1 MGDILKEIL
10 GKLPANLIS
19 DAGFEG
25 ANIILYTKDQDFFLD
40 NKGMIKEIV
49 DDIKKRIEL
58 RPDPSIT
65 MDMEKAERFIN
76 KLMPKE
82 AGVDNVI
89 FDPQR
94 SRVIIEA
101 DKPGLAIG
109 KDGQILRDIRSK
121 TLWVPL
127 IRRKPAIRSKIIEN
141 IRAVLYQHSDWRRK
155 FLNKVGHRV
164 YDGWIRGKK
173 NEWVRATYLGG
184 ARQVGRSCIL
194 VQTPESRVLMDCG
207 IDPARQIDDSSAFP
221 YLECPE
227 FKIEDLD
234 AVIVSHAH
242 LDHTGMVP
250 YLFKFGYDGPIYCT
264 APTRDIMSLLQ
275 LDMIKIARSEG
286 KEPLYD
292 SEQVKECVKHTICL
306 DYEEVT
312 DITPDIRLTFYNS
325 GHMLGAAMSHL
336 HIGNGLHNLLYTA
349 DIKYVRTYVLEKA
362 ATKFPRLET
371 MMIESTY
378 GGKDNVMPPMQEQDA
393 YLAKV
398 LKDTFA
404 RGGKVL
410 MPVLGS
416 GRAQEVMV
424 MVEKLIREK
433 TLEKNFC
440 VYIDGM
446 VWDISAIHT
455 AYPEF
460 MNGNLRKLIF
470 HKDDNPFLSDI
481 FKRVGSQK
489 ERMQIIEEEGSCLI
503 LATSGMMVG
512 GPSVEYFKHLAG
524 NKRNSLVFSCYQG
537 EGSMG
542 RRIKFGEREI
552 VESYDTTG
560 RPKIITVNLEV
571 HTLEITNHAD
581 RKELVNFVYKCEPKP
596 KKVIVNH
603 GENSRCLD
611 LASYLHKANRI
622 ETNAPR
628 NLEAI
633 RIK

>member
-10 GKLPANLIS
+10 GKIPGDKVS

-40 NKGMIKEIV
+40 NKGMIRDIV
-49 DDIKKRIEL
+49 NDIKKRIEL
-58 RPDPSIT
+58 RPDPNIT
-65 MDMEKAERFIN
+65 MDTEKAERFIM

-89 FDPQR
+89 FDEQR

-109 KDGQILRDIRSK
+109 KEGQLLRDIRAK
-121 TLWVPL
+121 TMWVPL
-127 IRRKPAIRSKIIEN
+127 IRRKPALRSKIIDN
-141 IRAVLYQHSDWRRK
+141 IRAVLYQNSDWRRK
-155 FLNKVGHRV
+155 FLNRVGHRV

-194 VQTPESRVLMDCG
+194 LQTPESRVLMDCG
-207 IDPARQIDDSSAFP
+207 IDPARQVDDPMAFP

-227 FKIEDLD
+227 FKIEELD

-250 YLFKFGYDGPIYCT
+250 YLFKFGYDGPVYCT

-286 KEPLYD
+286 KDPLYD

-312 DITPDIRLTFYNS
+312 DITPDMRLTFYNS
-325 GHMLGAAMSHL
+325 GHMLGSAMSHL

-349 DIKYVRTYVLEKA
+349 DIKFVRTHVLDRA

-371 MMIESTY
+371 MMLESTY
-378 GGKDNVMPPMQEQDA
+378 GGKDNVMPPMMEQDA

-398 LKDTFA
+398 LQETFE

-416 GRAQEVMV
+416 GRAQEVIV
-424 MVEKLIREK
+424 MVEKLMREK
-433 TLEKNFC
+433 KIKKDVN

-460 MNGNLRKLIF
+460 LNPNLRKMIF
-470 HKDDNPFLSDI
+470 HKDDNPFLSPL

-489 ERMQIIEEEGSCLI
+489 ERMQIIEDEGSCLI

-512 GPSVEYFKHLAG
+512 GPSVEYFKHLAAS
-524 NKRNSLVFSCYQG
+524 KKNSLVFSCYQG

-542 RRIKFGEREI
+542 RRIKNGDRQI
-552 VESYDTTG
+552 IESYSSSG
-560 RPKIITVNLEV
+560 KPNVIKVELEV

-581 RKELVNFVYKCEPKP
+581 RKELVNFVYKCDPKP

-628 NLEAI
+628 NLEAV